1 MFQRVAFYRIC
12 RNLRCLL
19 FASVFLIFC
28 GTVSAYAYTVT
39 YNCGFYDS
47 GTTPPAQ
54 DTAINGT
61 SFTPA
66 ANTCLPTNGAVFDG
80 WVVSGT
86 GDVKQSGES
95 FVWNYDED
103 KTFTA
108 IWKCYWNS
116 DETECVP
123 GYTITLSKN
132 GCSGVWFPPV
142 PDKIYTIQG
151 RGVYIGPERT
161 ESQLM
166 EYRRPNDPNHPG
178 KNPIKNPYLRFE
190 YDLDVTLYR
199 PTNPVTGQPYVV
211 EQPSPITQY
220 YTFYFSNP
228 LYFDAGGYITQ
239 NAGLANISQDKTIY
253 TGGGGGCGDKMPRES
268 GIAGYTISWYDTNGN
283 EITQKPCS
291 SDCSAPRTGTLYAK
305 WSPISYG
312 IKYNLNGGEWGE
324 NVDVVGTAKYDKEFK
339 VEHPVHNEGYI
350 FAGWNIGT
358 LDENT
363 HYYSDSHIFVNGVY
377 QSGTTQTSSGK
388 SINGTKAKYF
398 MNLRSVSSMTD
409 VVFTATWECDTANG
423 YHWDTESE
431 TCTNVY
437 NITYHNVDSD
447 WISDQPVSYTY
458 GVGATI
464 GVPNRT
470 GYVFL
475 GWCVNDDNC
484 ANYGNNVNYTIP
496 ATSNTDIDLYAQWE
510 CDTANGYQWNNG
522 ECVQTYTLTY
532 SCGDAS
538 GGTWD
543 SSESPY
549 PENTTVTLLTN
560 PGARCDAS
568 AMHKTFTRWDC
579 DNATPDGNNQFNMPA
594 LNVICT
600 AQWDCDNANNWWW
613 NADNTACVAG
623 HTITL
628 QQPES
633 CDYSYNPS
641 EPTMLYVIPNI
652 GIYRDSQ
659 RNQLMIQQ
667 NQNDGQ
673 YPIQM
678 PTATCVVKRNFGN
691 LPRNPVT
698 NELYEPISSVTH
710 NNLGTVS
717 MSDIER
723 TISATSFN
731 FQNQEIMS
739 DFCTNNCTYNAIDSN
754 GYITAYGSALSAV
767 DTDMTWTLSMEPVSV
782 TLTELPQITGY
793 DVLWYNNQNGEGNH
807 ITDTFCGWCNDP
819 AEIYAIWTP
828 QTRNVLY
835 YKGAHASSTSVDI
848 YQQTNGIT
856 YDKPYTA
863 LAFDEAP
870 IAEQMSAAIGWKF
883 VGWTT
888 DSTPTFD
895 DNGNL
900 NNEFTH
906 VDYYQQ
912 SDGLFGGLQLYA
924 AYKCDTENGYHL
936 DTNGACVLN
945 TVNLNWI
952 VNGEPYLQNQSSCI
966 YGNGTINGISHEEI
980 PGWTFTGWTV
990 TNWE

>member
-1 MFQRVAFYRIC
+1 M
-12 RNLRCLL
+12 
-19 FASVFLIFC
+19 FLIFC

-39 YNCGFYDS
+39 YNCGFYADE
-47 GTTPPAQ
+47 TTPPPS

-66 ANTCLPTNGAVFDG
+66 ANTCLPTNGAAFAG

-108 IWKCYWNS
+108 IWNCYWNS

-123 GYTITLSKN
+123 GYTITLT
-132 GCSGVWFPPV
+132 SGSNCQNVWGAPT
-142 PDKIYTIQG
+142 KLYTIKG

-161 ESQLM
+161 ESQLVL
-166 EYRRPNDPNHPG
+166 PKSQNG
-178 KNPIKNPYLRFE
+178 GQNPITKTVTYTNN
-190 YDLDVTLYR
+190 LDTSDT
-199 PTNPVTGQPYVV
+199 PINPVTGQRYVLNGSFTTPISGTRGFQFMQFDYYHNGYIFDSYFNIAIELNDNTSWNYRFSGAGSV
-211 EQPSPITQY
+211 PLSFDSKLAGYNIQWYNAQNVSITATPADPNCNTMTNTVYARWNPIT
-220 YTFYFSNP
+220 
-228 LYFDAGGYITQ
+228 
-239 NAGLANISQDKTIY
+239 
-253 TGGGGGCGDKMPRES
+253 
-268 GIAGYTISWYDTNGN
+268 
-283 EITQKPCS
+283 
-291 SDCSAPRTGTLYAK
+291 
-305 WSPISYG
+305 YG
-312 IKYNLNGGEWGE
+312 ITYELAGGEWGE
-324 NVDVVGTAKYDKEFK
+324 NVDVVGTAEYDKEFK

-398 MNLRSVSSMTD
+398 MNLRSTPGTYNLK
-409 VVFTATWECDTANG
+409 FTATWECDTSNG

-458 GVGATI
+458 GNATQI
-464 GVPNRT
+464 GTPGKT

-475 GWCVNDDNC
+475 GWCVNDEIC
-484 ANYGNNVNYTIP
+484 ANYENNVNYTIP
-496 ATSNTDIDLYAQWE
+496 ATSNTDIDLYAQWD
-510 CDTANGYQWNNG
+510 CDTGYQWNNG

-543 SSESPY
+543 SLESPY

-560 PGARCDAS
+560 PGAQCDAS
-568 AMHKTFTRWDC
+568 AMHKIFTQWDC
-579 DNATPDGNNQFNMPA
+579 DNATPDENNQFNMPA
-594 LNVICT
+594 SNVICT
-600 AQWDCDNANNWWW
+600 AQWGCDNANNWWW
-613 NADNTACVAG
+613 NADNTACVQG
-623 HTITL
+623 YTITL

-633 CDYSYNPS
+633 CEYSYNPS
-641 EPTMLYVIPNI
+641 VPTMLYVIPNI

-667 NQNDGQ
+667 NQNGGQ
-673 YPIQM
+673 NPIQM

-739 DFCTNNCTYNAIDSN
+739 NFCTNNCTYNAIDSN

-807 ITDTFCGWCNDP
+807 ITGTSCGWCNAP

-856 YDKPYTA
+856 YDEPYTA

-912 SDGLFGGLQLYA
+912 SGGLFGGLQLYA

-952 VNGEPYLQNQSSCI
+952 VNGQPYLQNQSSCI
-966 YGNGTINGISHEEI
+966 YGNGTINEISHEEI